1 MFTIVDA
8 VNQQIPAN
16 VTPAAMLV
24 LTKFAELVTS
34 AKEPL
39 QCRVSVERFM
49 AATHYKSRKQ
59 VTNILDDLDKKGYL
73 RALEDRKAKKTGD
86 KATLYELCLP
96 EGYDENIIKKRR
108 CKYYGGKLFYSP
120 FNESMEDLS
129 WWEQDLSAKETPIT
143 STNAEKTAAE
153 AEKISTETEKT
164 AAEPP
169 KTYPKNNGRSEEK
182 HNNNRAGVVV
192 VDSEIIRKA
201 KEDAAEATGG
211 SPGAFDKCGITD
223 ETARFM
229 SDAIAAYNADINK
242 GKEIEK
248 PVVYLIGVFKNICKA
263 GGPDKSSGRPRESA
277 QEREKR
283 KADEAKE
290 KAKKHIEGIWF
301 QIVDALEL
309 KNTPPEQLTEL
320 RKCYWNRVTH
330 HPVNE
335 WIPFSNRAFDVFY
348 DDAQRRRL
356 STEEFRAKYPD
367 INARVDLLRKALSEI
382 PD

>member
-49 AATHYKSRKQ
+49 AATHYKSKKQ
-59 VTNILDDLDKKGYL
+59 VTNILDDLRKEGYL
-73 RALEDRKAKKTGD
+73 KPLEDRKTKKPGD

-120 FNESMEDLS
+120 FDESMEDLS
-129 WWEQDLSAKETPIT
+129 WWEQDLTADTTPII
-143 STNAEKTAAE
+143 SPS

-164 AAEPP
+164 AAEPS
-169 KTYPKNNGRSEEK
+169 KTYPKNKGRSEEK

-192 VDSEIIRKA
+192 VDSEIVRKA
-201 KEDAAEATGG
+201 KKDAAEATGG
-211 SPGAFDKCGITD
+211 SPEAFDKCGITD

-229 SDAIAAYNADINK
+229 SDAIAAYNADINN
-242 GKEIEK
+242 GKEIGK
-248 PVVYLIGVFKNICKA
+248 PVPYLAGIFKNICKA
-263 GGPDKSSGRPRESA
+263 GGPEKSSGKPRESA
-277 QEREKR
+277 EERER
-283 KADEAKE
+283 READEAKKE
-290 KAKKHIEGIWF
+290 RKKHIDGIWF

-309 KNTPPEQLTEL
+309 KDIPPEQLTEL
-320 RKCYWNRVTH
+320 WNSYWNRVTH
-330 HPVNE
+330 HQPEDVTKYADVAL
-335 WIPFSNRAFDVFY
+335 SNVFY
-348 DDAQRRRL
+348 DSTQKRNL
-356 STEEFRAKYPD
+356 SLEELRAKYPD
-367 INARVDLLRKALSEI
+367 INARVKLFRKAIEDL